1 LDISI
6 LKQADL
12 KKRWRQ
18 WITVYAVKAVVAV
31 PAKVVT
37 GVEEETEKIAND
49 KAVATEDAV
58 AETEDDLAADADE
71 EMIKAA
77 ALNRNKL

>member
-1 LDISI
+1 M
-6 LKQADL
+6 
-12 KKRWRQ
+12 
-18 WITVYAVKAVVAV
+18 YAVKAVVAV